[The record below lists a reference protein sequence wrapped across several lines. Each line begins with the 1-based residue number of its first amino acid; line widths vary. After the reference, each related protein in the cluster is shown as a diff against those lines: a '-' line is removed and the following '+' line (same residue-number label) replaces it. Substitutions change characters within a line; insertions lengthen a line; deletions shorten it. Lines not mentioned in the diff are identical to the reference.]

1 MPEENPT
8 GETTVSREAHQRM
21 TTERD
26 QLKAQ
31 NEQLTA
37 TVKELGI
44 TRKLEDLLAGKVANP
59 RVTAEMLLPHVRD
72 VEVDQLEE
80 HVNSDSFKPRLEVF
94 AAAAPPPDPKS
105 GDGDGGGKT
114 DEETKPPADPG
125 PGFAG
130 PGPTPGGGGQAPDG
144 STKLT
149 TKSPE
154 YQQALQDGN
163 HEQLQKWHD
172 DGLVTTPPRPY

>member
-1 MPEENPT
+1 MPEENPS

-21 TTERD
+21 TAERD
-26 QLKAQ
+26 QYKAQ
-31 NEQLTA
+31 ADELGKTL
-37 TVKELGI
+37 KELGI
-44 TRKLEDLLAGKVANP
+44 TRKLEDHLAGKVADP
-59 RVTAEMLLPHVRD
+59 RVTAELLLPHVRD
-72 VEVDQLEE
+72 VEVEKLGE
-80 HVNSDSFKPRLEVF
+80 HFESDAFKQRMAVF
-94 AAAAPPPDPKS
+94 AAAAPPPDPKGEGE
-105 GDGDGGGKT
+105 GDKGGD
-114 DEETKPPADPG
+114 ETPPADPG

-130 PGPTPGGGGQAPDG
+130 PGPNPGSGGQAPDG

-172 DGLVTTPPRPY
+172 NGLVTTPPRPY